1 MSEDSVAA
9 TAAVR
14 PYPPSWLDRLT
25 AWVDR
30 LPMPAPAFYALA
42 GAGAFVLFILNEAVN
57 GLGLVDAT
65 RPFHIVLALGPIYA
79 VALVHFLDHEADHAL
94 EKIKPL
100 LTCDESGYA
109 VLRYR
114 LTTIPPRGALL
125 AGLAGM
131 LVGLVAVIIERVA
144 LPRAF
149 STFTLPGAGR
159 SFIEVW
165 LIGTWFVF
173 GGLFYHTVHQLRQ
186 ISLIYTT
193 NTRIDLDQYRPLFSF
208 SRVSA
213 LTAIGLL
220 LLPYGWYATVPG
232 LIQEPIGIA
241 GFGALFPIFAV
252 IAFVGPLVGVHHLL
266 VDAKEHTLTEN
277 AQRAQS
283 GPRGAVS
290 SRNGQR
296 ADRRQRNPRYAGRAA
311 RRAHRAGARSHLAVA
326 IGDAAQRGRRARA
339 AARPLV
345 HPMAARPPPDPAV
358 MPAEPR
364 RFVQAVSTRPT
375 SPPIVTR

>member
-94 EKIKPL
+94 EEIKPL

-266 VDAKEHTLTEN
+266 VDAKEHALTEN
-277 AQRAQS
+277 ARRSKWPAWSCIIAATANELTDASAIHDMLAALRAERTALEHVHTWPWQS
-283 GPRGAVS
+283 ETLRSVVAV
-290 SRNGQR
+290 
-296 ADRRQRNPRYAGRAA
+296 
-311 RRAHRAGARSHLAVA
+311 LVL
-326 IGDAAQRGRRARA
+326 
-339 AARPLV
+339 PLV
-345 HPMAARPPPDPAV
+345 LWFIQWLLGRLLTPP
-358 MPAEPR
+358 
-364 RFVQAVSTRPT
+364 
-375 SPPIVTR
+375 